1 MIEEHVSLVMAR
13 NEEVVEFKSE
23 NYARHVIKETCQSKM
38 LDLISRKKNQPKSI
52 FVVLQKMSLKNS
64 IPKSKIEDKSK

>member
-23 NYARHVIKETCQSKM
+23 NYARNVMKETCQSKM
-38 LDLISRKKNQPKSI
+38 LD
-52 FVVLQKMSLKNS
+52 
-64 IPKSKIEDKSK
+64 

>member
-23 NYARHVIKETCQSKM
+23 NYARHVMKETCQSKM
-38 LDLISRKKNQPKSI
+38 LDLISRKKNR
-52 FVVLQKMSLKNS
+52 QKISLLSHK
-64 IPKSKIEDKSK
+64 KCQL